1 MTQPDFSSLI
11 DANPSQELTT
21 IQNSSEVAQWSYD
34 KKKDFTDTFD
44 ARTRV
49 ARFILME
56 TGYSILKTALTRR
69 FIGLHHIPQVLPD
82 SKSNPEYALSYWD
95 SRHLCDP
102 VPAPVEHD
110 HRRLLMIGGRSLE
123 DLKKVA
129 LERAET
135 ILKELPPIKAAVAII
150 DPDTAKLIDKRDL
163 LLEKARA
170 LTPKLEELSEP
181 IKMSE
186 VDPKMTI
193 GAFRIMV
200 KGQEKQREVIIRRL
214 NTIGQEGTDLED
226 TINKK
231 LFRGLPGLAEA
242 VLDVAKNH
250 IERANMFDQ
259 LNRRVG
265 EVVRFGDSKEAMDLL
280 KKFEQDETTLSKDV
294 KAMFQA
300 ALEKLK
306 LSKPQLKGKK

>member
-21 IQNSSEVAQWSYD
+21 IQGSTEVAKWSYD

-56 TGYSILKTALTRR
+56 TAYAILRTGLSRR
-69 FIGLHHIPQVLPD
+69 FIGLQHIAQVLPD
-82 SKSNPEYALSYWD
+82 SKSNPEYAVSYWNYA
-95 SRHLCDP
+95 HLCDL
-102 VPAPVEHD
+102 VPTPPEHD
-110 HRRLLMIGGRSLE
+110 CRRLSLIGGRSPE

-150 DPDTAKLIDKRDL
+150 DPDTAKLIDKRDA
-163 LLEKARA
+163 LLEKGRA

-181 IKMSE
+181 IVMSE
-186 VDPKMTI
+186 VDQKMTVA
-193 GAFRIMV
+193 AFRTMV
-200 KGQEKQREVIIRRL
+200 RTQEKQRDAIVRRL
-214 NTIGQEGTDLED
+214 NAIGAEGTELED
-226 TINKK
+226 TINRK
-231 LFRGLPGLAEA
+231 LFKGLPGLADA
-242 VLDVAKNH
+242 VVDVAKNH
-250 IERANMFDQ
+250 LDRAAMFDQ

-265 EVVRFGDSKEAMDLL
+265 EVVRFGDSQEAMDLL
-280 KKFEQDETTLSKDV
+280 KKFEQDETALSKDV
-294 KAMFQA
+294 KATFQA